1 MVASLA
7 APSRA
12 RSATPSSPSSA
23 AVATTSARSSP
34 TSGHFGPL
42 SSPDSSRRS
51 ARQNATRLRLRQPEG
66 VIQGQLYSRSREGS
80 TAQDVLRDFKGVLVS
95 DFYSGYDGI
104 KCVQQKCLIH
114 LLRDI
119 NDD

>member
-7 APSRA
+7 APLRA
-12 RSATPSSPSSA
+12 RSATPYSPSSA

-66 VIQGQLYSRSREGS
+66 VIQGQLFTTAYFADKPSRQVGAVFPPTQVSLSELLGSPREIYSDNCE
-80 TAQDVLRDFKGVLVS
+80 A
-95 DFYSGYDGI
+95 I
-104 KCVQQKCLIH
+104 
-114 LLRDI
+114 I
-119 NDD
+119 NSEL